1 MSATRT
7 DAKGD
12 AAMASTARRMFGV
25 LVTFRRPVLLAGV
38 LERLH
43 EQDRRLDRL
52 IVVDNDPSAESE
64 EVVRRGGGDAFPI
77 EYLPMAENLG
87 SAGGVAAGMT
97 RVLELAEDD
106 DWILLL
112 DDDDPPPTSTIV
124 GELERFGAAMSE
136 RDVRTGGVGLAGA
149 RFDWRRGRLRRVPD
163 RELDGPVALDYLPM
177 GHVALYRVR
186 AVREAGPYL
195 APLFYAS
202 DIEYGLRLRRAG
214 YSLYAPGEMLLER
227 RGETGRLGLERIRPS
242 RRLEAPGWRRYYS
255 LRNSIYVLR
264 SYGHSGVALRVTLSA
279 GLAKPLANL
288 LVSPRVA
295 LAHLALNLKA
305 CWHGWSGRMGRV
317 VEPDARSRDDAKSRQ
332 R

>member
-7 DAKGD
+7 DPRDGVP
-12 AAMASTARRMFGV
+12 AASADRKMFGV
-25 LVTFRRPVLLAGV
+25 LVTFRRPELLSTV
-38 LERLH
+38 FDRLR
-43 EQDRRLDRL
+43 EQDRRLDRVV
-52 IVVDNDPSAESE
+52 VVDNDPSAESE
-64 EVVRRGGGDAFPI
+64 EVARSGGAGAFPV

-87 SAGGVAAGMT
+87 SAGGVAAGMS
-97 RVLELAEDD
+97 RVLEVAADD

-124 GELERFGAAMSE
+124 GELERFGAATLE
-136 RDVRTGGVGLAGA
+136 RDARTAGVGLAGA

-214 YSLYAPGEMLLER
+214 YSLYAPGELLLER
-227 RGETGRLGLERIRPS
+227 RAATGRLGLERIRPN
-242 RRLEAPGWRRYYS
+242 RRLEPPGWRRYYS

-279 GLAKPLANL
+279 GLGKPLANL

-295 LAHLALNLKA
+295 LSHLALNLKA

-317 VEPDARSRDDAKSRQ
+317 VEPDGRSREG
-332 R
+332 